1 MYFVCRKQK
10 NGHDKPMTAAM
21 RHYFPVCRGTSAP
34 GHVSQAYVLK
44 PTGCE
49 ARRRI
54 CCQKGV
60 GFRARSSL
68 SCTVQ
73 RYCCQI
79 CMPILFLLDLQE
91 ALAVMTPDVTTPST
105 EQPGT
110 FSCDW
115 KVPLCNGNNH
125 QCNDMQ
131 SAIVDVALLS
141 RLEYSLQMPIVNDM

>member
-1 MYFVCRKQK
+1 
-10 NGHDKPMTAAM
+10 
-21 RHYFPVCRGTSAP
+21 
-34 GHVSQAYVLK
+34 
-44 PTGCE
+44 
-49 ARRRI
+49 
-54 CCQKGV
+54 
-60 GFRARSSL
+60 
-68 SCTVQ
+68 
-73 RYCCQI
+73 
-79 CMPILFLLDLQE
+79 MPILFLLDLQE
-91 ALAVMTPDVTTPST
+91 ALAVMTPDVTTSST